1 MMTIKNK
8 IIFGLGG
15 LFLLI
20 LLLGLA
26 GIGFINHLAQKSK
39 GTIVDNYHSIGY
51 TVSMMD
57 NLDIIYQMEQKKL
70 LDTAVDSTHSRFL
83 WEAKSNFEKAL
94 SRETQNITEE
104 NEDKIVV
111 LLQEKYRNFLSG
123 YSEDFDSGL
132 SLREKTARMELL
144 FTEVKNAIM
153 QIYDLNMKAI
163 LDKNENLVSTS
174 NTLTIYLVLT
184 VLVSIIMALIMIFAF
199 PQQIIRPLS
208 DLTEKIE
215 MINEGKYHQRL
226 DVVSNDEIGILAKT
240 FNNMAEK
247 LESYEAQ
254 HYDEIIFEKKRME
267 SLVESLKDAVI
278 LIDENRMVVLIN
290 NTVLK
295 ITGLEEKE
303 ILNQRIDEVAG
314 KNDLI
319 KTIENLIPRIRKDR
333 ETDIKPLR
341 IILDGEEY
349 FYKLEFDEILTY
361 SAFLKK
367 EMFIG
372 TMIRLKDVT
381 LFQKRD
387 TAKTNLL
394 ATVSH
399 ELKTPLSSINLSL
412 KMLDDNRV
420 GELNH
425 EQKELVV
432 ALRNQSNR
440 LSRVIKDLL
449 EFSQIETGNIK
460 LNMGILNPTDILEL
474 SVTALMM
481 SISEKKIDLVVDL
494 DENLPKVFGD
504 IEKSVFVYVNLL
516 NNAIRYSPVGSSIT
530 LSIKADQKHVRFY
543 VKDSGPGIPK
553 DDQEK
558 LFKRYAQLNPKEKTG
573 WGLGLAIAKDFVLAQ
588 SGDIYVQ
595 SEPGKGCEFCFT
607 LPLALGKGSNAII
620 L

>member
-1 MMTIKNK
+1 
-8 IIFGLGG
+8 
-15 LFLLI
+15 
-20 LLLGLA
+20 
-26 GIGFINHLAQKSK
+26 
-39 GTIVDNYHSIGY
+39 
-51 TVSMMD
+51 
-57 NLDIIYQMEQKKL
+57 
-70 LDTAVDSTHSRFL
+70 
-83 WEAKSNFEKAL
+83 
-94 SRETQNITEE
+94 
-104 NEDKIVV
+104 
-111 LLQEKYRNFLSG
+111 
-123 YSEDFDSGL
+123 
-132 SLREKTARMELL
+132 
-144 FTEVKNAIM
+144 
-153 QIYDLNMKAI
+153 
-163 LDKNENLVSTS
+163 
-174 NTLTIYLVLT
+174 
-184 VLVSIIMALIMIFAF
+184 
-199 PQQIIRPLS
+199 
-208 DLTEKIE
+208 
-215 MINEGKYHQRL
+215 
-226 DVVSNDEIGILAKT
+226 VSNDEIGILAKA

-267 SLVESLKDAVI
+267 SLVESLKDAVL

-303 ILNQRIDEVAG
+303 ILNHRIDEVAE

-319 KTIENLIPRIRKDR
+319 KTIENLIPQIRKDR
-333 ETDIKPLR
+333 DADIKPLR
-341 IILDGEEY
+341 IILGGEEF

-425 EQKELVV
+425 EQKELVG

-530 LSIKADQKHVRFY
+530 LSIKADRKHVRFY
-543 VKDSGPGIPK
+543 VKDSGPGISK

-607 LPLALGKGSNAII
+607 LPLAQG
-620 L
+620 